1 MRIEPST
8 NQLGDFLGKIEAPK
22 TEPLRPFE
30 ILAGKEDPILKQRR
44 QQQLK
49 QQAQQKAK
57 QAKDVAEFNRP
68 KTKTIQTKYG
78 VFKVDVAGAWN
89 PEVYAQIRQEIEDD
103 QEKSNAPVDPKFANL
118 PEIKTEVPVDINTE
132 TGRILGETFKALMP
146 APTRAVSDVVETAG
160 KGISEKGAELLGSQN
175 IYSQL
180 AGLPLTIAGG
190 IVTDVANP
198 LAGFVTRTGNLY
210 DPNATAEE
218 RIGAV
223 GNIVGYALGAMN
235 PLEAAGAG
243 IKAFR
248 AGATGTEALTTAG
261 RSLLRSSVPFGTK
274 IDTALANKASLKNL
288 IDVLETEGQMMS
300 KTRAAL
306 TKEFVDAGKTF
317 AKETGKTAEE
327 FYTKYL
333 NDFAEGKGQL
343 TTPSPTAPAAFEL
356 PSTKAP
362 EGVPGV
368 PASTAIPEPTAPVV
382 EPPTSVIPEPQVAPV
397 PTGQTQN
404 PDIGIYKISADK
416 ADEIDLQYGDDL
428 QQAYVNKYPDATD
441 AELTDIQNNDFREW
455 KKQNPNASLESF
467 YEEQIPKLDPY
478 WQPAIHPKVKLP
490 ATPDAIRQIQN
501 IVPSEKAISKLE
513 DLPKEAKA
521 IEQWTENNLLG
532 ELLPS
537 DPNFD
542 VRKADAVGQHYG
554 IGNFP
559 RDTSFD
565 EWYEDLKNA
574 IETQSQN
581 RVLDEL
587 TDTSWL
593 EDARNELYRIIYGFK
608 DKSTS
613 PFGKRWVQNN
623 PQRIIQ
629 LRIYDKRA
637 NKSLIPTRATKRFVS
652 LADVPEFMREDLL
665 GRVRDDDFVYMT
677 AADYARWKR
686 EGASAFGGTI
696 KPKRMSDY
704 ANYKG
709 DFYDDAQGL
718 DEAMVPLEV
727 VKEKYAELNAA
738 YKKSKEGDKF
748 AKYTPTKKDLERAF
762 DNYFDVNAPKFPT
775 VEPTPTI
782 EPPTTKP
789 IPPVEPTTVKADI
802 PDVQPTEDLTSFA
815 KRVTGRDP
823 MEGTNAQ
830 KIMDGA
836 RKFVQDGKINV
847 ENLVKNLIDNRTP
860 VNEVESGA
868 ILDELAKLKAQQ
880 KVIEREAKGS
890 VQDVE
895 EWNRLQGQI
904 ERYQQ
909 AGDIIGNQFHRLGMA
924 LQVAIKEDMSV
935 GSIMRKAKVL
945 NLGDDVSAAMKA
957 KLEDLGQRYEKAVA
971 ELEKLKNKG
980 SEIVDAVK
988 RYEGTERFAVKTRE
1002 RAASV
1007 AKNWFEGRDL
1017 GGGGF
1022 GSRKR
1027 GAVTYTIPDDEL
1039 KARSAVR
1046 KLAKEAAL
1054 DGAET
1059 LDAVLDDI
1067 RARIGVNVK
1076 DEDLLAMIYE
1086 PYSKYKIESDLARIK
1101 ANQALNDVKRAAEFR
1116 SKSALGKFSSVFLG
1130 TLNGTARAMQ
1140 VGADF
1145 SAPLIQGRKGVFAN
1159 PIGWLKAYA
1168 PMFKAATGKRAQEV
1182 ALREL
1187 AKIEQ
1192 HPLYGKAKAA
1202 GLQLTEPGGTYSRQE
1217 ENFMTNMDLLLETLE
1232 KNKGAKRAVG
1242 LPLEGYLNVM
1252 VRSEDAFTTY
1262 MNALRYD
1269 TFVKMAKA
1277 APDDPEYLKDVADI
1291 INVIYGRG
1299 TGKVAQAAGQ
1309 IGGELAFAPRYLVS
1323 NIQYQSG
1330 VPFFKARTAKGK
1342 MQAARIYAT
1351 HAIAMKSLMGLAALA
1366 GWKVN
1371 TDMRS
1376 SKGGSISDGTDT
1388 FDLYGK
1394 DTQIIR
1400 LLTQMAYGKINTKG
1414 EYKPPSNMQAAT
1426 LLGQFGQG
1434 KFAPFPR
1441 LLSESIFGTFDEE
1454 YGGTRPLNKE
1464 DYVKKALP
1472 LWVGQYL
1479 KDADKYGGDAK
1490 RQARNTILQLFGEDV
1505 SPEPVENPP
1514 TPFDITKPGIQ
1525 QEFAGMADLPP
1536 KL

>member
-22 TEPLRPFE
+22 TESLRPFE
-30 ILAGKEDPILKQRR
+30 ILSGKEDPILKQRR

-118 PEIKTEVPVDINTE
+118 PEIKTEVPVDVNTE

-160 KGISEKGAELLGSQN
+160 KGIGEKGAELLGSQN

-261 RSLLRSSVPFGTK
+261 RSLLRSSVPLGTK

-288 IDVLETEGQMMS
+288 IDVLEAEGQMMG

-356 PSTKAP
+356 PSVKAP
-362 EGVPGV
+362 EGVPEVSTIPEPAISSDQMVAEKDYRMTHRAPSSGNDFNKPLSNLSGLYPDDIYTNPKAYDWYGSYHPDDKKTVELIKKVKDNPNAEVTIYRAVPKGV
-368 PASTAIPEPTAPVV
+368 TDINDGDWVTLSKKYAIEHGESNLNGEYDILQKKVKAGDVYSEGNSLNEWGYSPEPAPTAIPEPTAPVV
-382 EPPTSVIPEPQVAPV
+382 EPPTSVIPEPPVATAPTVAPAPAV
-397 PTGQTQN
+397 EPPT
-404 PDIGIYKISADK
+404 S
-416 ADEIDLQYGDDL
+416 
-428 QQAYVNKYPDATD
+428 V
-441 AELTDIQNNDFREW
+441 
-455 KKQNPNASLESF
+455 
-467 YEEQIPKLDPY
+467 IPEPTVA
-478 WQPAIHPKVKLP
+478 PA
-490 ATPDAIRQIQN
+490 
-501 IVPSEKAISKLE
+501 
-513 DLPKEAKA
+513 
-521 IEQWTENNLLG
+521 
-532 ELLPS
+532 
-537 DPNFD
+537 
-542 VRKADAVGQHYG
+542 
-554 IGNFP
+554 
-559 RDTSFD
+559 
-565 EWYEDLKNA
+565 
-574 IETQSQN
+574 
-581 RVLDEL
+581 
-587 TDTSWL
+587 
-593 EDARNELYRIIYGFK
+593 
-608 DKSTS
+608 
-613 PFGKRWVQNN
+613 
-623 PQRIIQ
+623 
-629 LRIYDKRA
+629 
-637 NKSLIPTRATKRFVS
+637 
-652 LADVPEFMREDLL
+652 
-665 GRVRDDDFVYMT
+665 
-677 AADYARWKR
+677 
-686 EGASAFGGTI
+686 
-696 KPKRMSDY
+696 
-704 ANYKG
+704 
-709 DFYDDAQGL
+709 
-718 DEAMVPLEV
+718 
-727 VKEKYAELNAA
+727 
-738 YKKSKEGDKF
+738 
-748 AKYTPTKKDLERAF
+748 
-762 DNYFDVNAPKFPT
+762 

-782 EPPTTKP
+782 EPPTTEV
-789 IPPVEPTTVKADI
+789 IPPVEPTAVKTDI

-823 MEGTNAQ
+823 MEGTNAR

-945 NLGDDVSAAMKA
+945 NLGDDVSSAMKA

-1101 ANQALNDVKRAAEFR
+1101 SNQALNDVKRAAEFR

-1140 VGADF
+1140 AGADF

-1277 APDDPEYLKDVADI
+1277 APNDPEYLKDVADI

-1490 RQARNTILQLFGEDV
+1490 RQARNTIMQLFGEEV
-1505 SPEPVENPP
+1505 TPELSENPQ

>member
-1 MRIEPST
+1 MLIPIQIGTGKQVVKKKKVST
-8 NQLGDFLGKIEAPK
+8 VTPEEQAKAFDILRKQTSKDIAYEEKKQAELEANLRKRTVDPATNRMVFGEAPAEMVGLPAPQAPKVAPTPKVTKEGLVKK
-22 TEPLRPFE
+22 TITTKFGDIDYTATPEESQIFRSGDINAINNLMREIALDFEKGGEEQGLKPKTTTTEKYTFDTVDAGLQDNFVAKKTKE
-30 ILAGKEDPILKQRR
+30 ILNQ
-44 QQQLK
+44 
-49 QQAQQKAK
+49 
-57 QAKDVAEFNRP
+57 
-68 KTKTIQTKYG
+68 
-78 VFKVDVAGAWN
+78 
-89 PEVYAQIRQEIEDD
+89 
-103 QEKSNAPVDPKFANL
+103 
-118 PEIKTEVPVDINTE
+118 
-132 TGRILGETFKALMP
+132 TFKALMP
-146 APTRAVSDVVETAG
+146 APMRAISDIAESAGQGLQKKGQELMQSDSSLGKIGGFLTTA
-160 KGISEKGAELLGSQN
+160 
-175 IYSQL
+175 
-180 AGLPLTIAGG
+180 AGG
-190 IVTDVANP
+190 ILEDASNP
-198 LAGFVTRTGNLY
+198 LATFTAGTGNLY

-261 RSLLRSSVPFGTK
+261 RSLLRSSVPLGTK

-288 IDVLETEGQMMS
+288 IDVLEAEGQMMG

-356 PSTKAP
+356 PSVKAP
-362 EGVPGV
+362 EGVPEVSTIPEPAISSDQMVAEKDYRMTHRAPSSGNDFNKPLSNLSGLYPDDIYTNPKAYDWYGSYHPDDKKTVELIKKVKDNPNAEVTIYRAVPKGV
-368 PASTAIPEPTAPVV
+368 TDINDGDWVTLSKKYAIEHGESNLNGEYDILQKKVKAGDVYSEGNSLNEWGYSPEPAPTAIPEPTAPVV
-382 EPPTSVIPEPQVAPV
+382 EPPTSVIPEPPVATAPTVAPAPAV
-397 PTGQTQN
+397 EPPT
-404 PDIGIYKISADK
+404 S
-416 ADEIDLQYGDDL
+416 
-428 QQAYVNKYPDATD
+428 V
-441 AELTDIQNNDFREW
+441 
-455 KKQNPNASLESF
+455 
-467 YEEQIPKLDPY
+467 IPEPTVA
-478 WQPAIHPKVKLP
+478 PA
-490 ATPDAIRQIQN
+490 
-501 IVPSEKAISKLE
+501 
-513 DLPKEAKA
+513 
-521 IEQWTENNLLG
+521 
-532 ELLPS
+532 
-537 DPNFD
+537 
-542 VRKADAVGQHYG
+542 
-554 IGNFP
+554 
-559 RDTSFD
+559 
-565 EWYEDLKNA
+565 
-574 IETQSQN
+574 
-581 RVLDEL
+581 
-587 TDTSWL
+587 
-593 EDARNELYRIIYGFK
+593 
-608 DKSTS
+608 
-613 PFGKRWVQNN
+613 
-623 PQRIIQ
+623 
-629 LRIYDKRA
+629 
-637 NKSLIPTRATKRFVS
+637 
-652 LADVPEFMREDLL
+652 
-665 GRVRDDDFVYMT
+665 
-677 AADYARWKR
+677 
-686 EGASAFGGTI
+686 
-696 KPKRMSDY
+696 
-704 ANYKG
+704 
-709 DFYDDAQGL
+709 
-718 DEAMVPLEV
+718 
-727 VKEKYAELNAA
+727 
-738 YKKSKEGDKF
+738 
-748 AKYTPTKKDLERAF
+748 
-762 DNYFDVNAPKFPT
+762 

-782 EPPTTKP
+782 EPPTTEV
-789 IPPVEPTTVKADI
+789 IPPVEPTAVKTDI

-823 MEGTNAQ
+823 MEGTNAR

-945 NLGDDVSAAMKA
+945 NLGDDVSSAMKA

-1027 GAVTYTIPDDEL
+1027 TIPDDEL

-1101 ANQALNDVKRAAEFR
+1101 SNQALNDVKRAAEFR

-1140 VGADF
+1140 AGADF

-1277 APDDPEYLKDVADI
+1277 APNDPEYLKDVADI

-1490 RQARNTILQLFGEDV
+1490 RQARNTIMQLFGEEV
-1505 SPEPVENPP
+1505 TPELSENPQ

>member
-1 MRIEPST
+1 MLIPIQIGTGKQVVKKKKVST
-8 NQLGDFLGKIEAPK
+8 VTPEEQAKAFDILRKQTSKDIAYEEKKQAELEANLRKRTVDPATNRMVFGEAPAEMVGLPAPQAPKVAPTPKVTKEGLVKK
-22 TEPLRPFE
+22 TITTKFGDIDYTATPEESQIFRSGDINAINNLMREIALDFEKGGEEQGLKPKTTTTEKYTFDTVDAGLQDNFVAKKTKE
-30 ILAGKEDPILKQRR
+30 ILNQ
-44 QQQLK
+44 
-49 QQAQQKAK
+49 
-57 QAKDVAEFNRP
+57 
-68 KTKTIQTKYG
+68 
-78 VFKVDVAGAWN
+78 
-89 PEVYAQIRQEIEDD
+89 
-103 QEKSNAPVDPKFANL
+103 
-118 PEIKTEVPVDINTE
+118 
-132 TGRILGETFKALMP
+132 TFKALMP
-146 APTRAVSDVVETAG
+146 APMRAISDIAESAGQGLQKKGQELMQSDSSLGKIGGFLTTA
-160 KGISEKGAELLGSQN
+160 
-175 IYSQL
+175 
-180 AGLPLTIAGG
+180 AGG
-190 IVTDVANP
+190 ILEDASNP
-198 LAGFVTRTGNLY
+198 LATFTAGTGNLY

-261 RSLLRSSVPFGTK
+261 RSLLRSSVPLGTK

-288 IDVLETEGQMMS
+288 IDVLEAEGQMMG

-356 PSTKAP
+356 PSVKAP
-362 EGVPGV
+362 EGVPEVSTIPEPAISSDQMVAEKDYRMTHRAPSSGNDFNKPLSNLSGLYPDDIYTNPKAYDWYGSYHPDDKKTVELIKKVKDNPNAEVTIYRAVPKGV
-368 PASTAIPEPTAPVV
+368 TDINDGDWVTLSKKYAIEHGESNLNGEYDILQKKVKAGDVYSEGNSLNEWGYSPEPAPTAIPEPTAPVV
-382 EPPTSVIPEPQVAPV
+382 EPPTSVIPEPPVATAPTVAPAPAV
-397 PTGQTQN
+397 EPPT
-404 PDIGIYKISADK
+404 S
-416 ADEIDLQYGDDL
+416 
-428 QQAYVNKYPDATD
+428 V
-441 AELTDIQNNDFREW
+441 
-455 KKQNPNASLESF
+455 
-467 YEEQIPKLDPY
+467 IPEPTVA
-478 WQPAIHPKVKLP
+478 PA
-490 ATPDAIRQIQN
+490 
-501 IVPSEKAISKLE
+501 
-513 DLPKEAKA
+513 
-521 IEQWTENNLLG
+521 
-532 ELLPS
+532 
-537 DPNFD
+537 
-542 VRKADAVGQHYG
+542 
-554 IGNFP
+554 
-559 RDTSFD
+559 
-565 EWYEDLKNA
+565 
-574 IETQSQN
+574 
-581 RVLDEL
+581 
-587 TDTSWL
+587 
-593 EDARNELYRIIYGFK
+593 
-608 DKSTS
+608 
-613 PFGKRWVQNN
+613 
-623 PQRIIQ
+623 
-629 LRIYDKRA
+629 
-637 NKSLIPTRATKRFVS
+637 
-652 LADVPEFMREDLL
+652 
-665 GRVRDDDFVYMT
+665 
-677 AADYARWKR
+677 
-686 EGASAFGGTI
+686 
-696 KPKRMSDY
+696 
-704 ANYKG
+704 
-709 DFYDDAQGL
+709 
-718 DEAMVPLEV
+718 
-727 VKEKYAELNAA
+727 
-738 YKKSKEGDKF
+738 
-748 AKYTPTKKDLERAF
+748 
-762 DNYFDVNAPKFPT
+762 

-782 EPPTTKP
+782 EPPTTEV
-789 IPPVEPTTVKADI
+789 IPPVEPTAVKTDI

-823 MEGTNAQ
+823 MEGTNAR

-945 NLGDDVSAAMKA
+945 NLGDDVSSAMKA

-1101 ANQALNDVKRAAEFR
+1101 SNQALNDVKRAAEFR

-1140 VGADF
+1140 AGADF

-1277 APDDPEYLKDVADI
+1277 APNDPEYLKDVADI

-1490 RQARNTILQLFGEDV
+1490 RQARNTIMQLFGEEV
-1505 SPEPVENPP
+1505 TPELSENPQ

>member
-8 NQLGDFLGKIEAPK
+8 NQLGDFLGKVETPK
-22 TEPLRPFE
+22 TESLRPFE
-30 ILAGKEDPILKQRR
+30 ILSGKEDPILKQRR

-49 QQAQQKAK
+49 QQATQKAK
-57 QAKDVAEFNRP
+57 VAKDVAEFNRP

-118 PEIKTEVPVDINTE
+118 PEIKTEVPVDVNTE

-160 KGISEKGAELLGSQN
+160 KGIGEKGAELLGSQN

-261 RSLLRSSVPFGTK
+261 RSLLRSSVPLGTK

-288 IDVLETEGQMMS
+288 IDVLEAEGQMMG

-356 PSTKAP
+356 PSVKAP
-362 EGVPGV
+362 EGVPEVSTIPEPAISSDQMVAEKDYRMTHRAPSSGNDFNKPLSNLSGLYPDDIYTNPKAYDWYGSYHPDDKKTVELIKKVKDNPNAEVTIYRAVPKGV
-368 PASTAIPEPTAPVV
+368 TDINDGDWVTLSKKYAIEHGESNLNGEYDILQKKVKAGDVYSEGNSLNEWGYSPEPAPTAIPEPTAPVV
-382 EPPTSVIPEPQVAPV
+382 EPPTSVIPEPPVATAPTVAPAPAV
-397 PTGQTQN
+397 EPPT
-404 PDIGIYKISADK
+404 S
-416 ADEIDLQYGDDL
+416 
-428 QQAYVNKYPDATD
+428 V
-441 AELTDIQNNDFREW
+441 
-455 KKQNPNASLESF
+455 
-467 YEEQIPKLDPY
+467 IPEPTVA
-478 WQPAIHPKVKLP
+478 PA
-490 ATPDAIRQIQN
+490 
-501 IVPSEKAISKLE
+501 
-513 DLPKEAKA
+513 
-521 IEQWTENNLLG
+521 
-532 ELLPS
+532 
-537 DPNFD
+537 
-542 VRKADAVGQHYG
+542 
-554 IGNFP
+554 
-559 RDTSFD
+559 
-565 EWYEDLKNA
+565 
-574 IETQSQN
+574 
-581 RVLDEL
+581 
-587 TDTSWL
+587 
-593 EDARNELYRIIYGFK
+593 
-608 DKSTS
+608 
-613 PFGKRWVQNN
+613 
-623 PQRIIQ
+623 
-629 LRIYDKRA
+629 
-637 NKSLIPTRATKRFVS
+637 
-652 LADVPEFMREDLL
+652 
-665 GRVRDDDFVYMT
+665 
-677 AADYARWKR
+677 
-686 EGASAFGGTI
+686 
-696 KPKRMSDY
+696 
-704 ANYKG
+704 
-709 DFYDDAQGL
+709 
-718 DEAMVPLEV
+718 
-727 VKEKYAELNAA
+727 
-738 YKKSKEGDKF
+738 
-748 AKYTPTKKDLERAF
+748 
-762 DNYFDVNAPKFPT
+762 

-782 EPPTTKP
+782 EPPTTEV
-789 IPPVEPTTVKADI
+789 IPPVEPTAVKTDI

-823 MEGTNAQ
+823 MEGTNAR

-945 NLGDDVSAAMKA
+945 NLGDDVSSAMKA

-1101 ANQALNDVKRAAEFR
+1101 SNQALNDVKRAAEFR

-1140 VGADF
+1140 AGADF

-1277 APDDPEYLKDVADI
+1277 APNDPEYLKDVADI

-1490 RQARNTILQLFGEDV
+1490 RQARNTIMQLFGEEV
-1505 SPEPVENPP
+1505 TPELSENPQ

>member
-1 MRIEPST
+1 MKQSIFDITEAGKFLSKVPATKGKKKSFVAENVSVPDARQVAISKAKEAQAPVLKAEVQRAMTTGKVVAPSTVSKAIQQPGMGVRWVENNPPEPITIGTEYGKYQYTPSPDEWYQWKNGTQQDQLTIRQMITERARIEAKDAGMQPVVAKPEEFASALDVSNVYVPPVDEET
-8 NQLGDFLGKIEAPK
+8 QFTKNLNVTFQALMNPVARKASQTIGE
-22 TEPLRPFE
+22 
-30 ILAGKEDPILKQRR
+30 AGKAMQ
-44 QQQLK
+44 
-49 QQAQQKAK
+49 
-57 QAKDVAEFNRP
+57 
-68 KTKTIQTKYG
+68 
-78 VFKVDVAGAWN
+78 
-89 PEVYAQIRQEIEDD
+89 
-103 QEKSNAPVDPKFANL
+103 
-118 PEIKTEVPVDINTE
+118 
-132 TGRILGETFKALMP
+132 
-146 APTRAVSDVVETAG
+146 
-160 KGISEKGAELLGSQN
+160 EKGAELTASSERGGPGYIPGAVLGF
-175 IYSQL
+175 
-180 AGLPLTIAGG
+180 TGG
-190 IVTDVANP
+190 IVESAANP
-198 LAGFVTRTGNLY
+198 A
-210 DPNATAEE
+210 ATFMKS
-218 RIGAV
+218 V
-223 GNIVGYALGAMN
+223 GNIYDPKATLEERGGAGLNIIGTALGLMPAA
-235 PLEAAGAG
+235 EAALLGIRGYKAG
-243 IKAFR
+243 L
-248 AGATGTEALTTAG
+248 TGTEALTTAG

-274 IDTALANKASLKNL
+274 IDTALGNKASLKNL
-288 IDVLETEGQMMS
+288 IDVLETEGQTMG

-306 TKEFVDAGKTF
+306 TKEFVDAGKTY

-333 NDFAEGKGQL
+333 NDFAEGKGQM
-343 TTPSPTAPAAFEL
+343 TTPPSPPAAFEL

-362 EGVPGV
+362 QAPETPAFNWADETAVNQLRDDLKTSMKQKFPNASDEQIGAVAEQLLEKKRGQKNPYLATNEKGETFDWRQSTPEPQVAPAPAPTAIPEPTAPVVQPPVEEVFDWSNPANEQAVRDAYSVYFRQKYSDADNKLIEQFVNEKIVDKKKYPKDNPFGIYDRNADQIIDIRNNEPISSYLWKDAQAPKTPTASVVEPVP
-368 PASTAIPEPTAPVV
+368 TAIPEPTAPVV
-382 EPPTSVIPEPQVAPV
+382 EPPTSVIPEPTV
-397 PTGQTQN
+397 T
-404 PDIGIYKISADK
+404 
-416 ADEIDLQYGDDL
+416 
-428 QQAYVNKYPDATD
+428 
-441 AELTDIQNNDFREW
+441 
-455 KKQNPNASLESF
+455 
-467 YEEQIPKLDPY
+467 
-478 WQPAIHPKVKLP
+478 
-490 ATPDAIRQIQN
+490 
-501 IVPSEKAISKLE
+501 
-513 DLPKEAKA
+513 
-521 IEQWTENNLLG
+521 
-532 ELLPS
+532 
-537 DPNFD
+537 
-542 VRKADAVGQHYG
+542 
-554 IGNFP
+554 
-559 RDTSFD
+559 
-565 EWYEDLKNA
+565 
-574 IETQSQN
+574 
-581 RVLDEL
+581 
-587 TDTSWL
+587 
-593 EDARNELYRIIYGFK
+593 
-608 DKSTS
+608 
-613 PFGKRWVQNN
+613 
-623 PQRIIQ
+623 
-629 LRIYDKRA
+629 
-637 NKSLIPTRATKRFVS
+637 
-652 LADVPEFMREDLL
+652 
-665 GRVRDDDFVYMT
+665 
-677 AADYARWKR
+677 
-686 EGASAFGGTI
+686 
-696 KPKRMSDY
+696 
-704 ANYKG
+704 
-709 DFYDDAQGL
+709 
-718 DEAMVPLEV
+718 
-727 VKEKYAELNAA
+727 
-738 YKKSKEGDKF
+738 
-748 AKYTPTKKDLERAF
+748 
-762 DNYFDVNAPKFPT
+762 PT
-775 VEPTPTI
+775 VEPTPII
-782 EPPTTKP
+782 EPPVTEA

-802 PDVQPTEDLTSFA
+802 EDVQPTEDLTSFA

-836 RKFVQDGKINV
+836 RKFVQQGKINV
-847 ENLVKNLIDNRTP
+847 ENLVKNLIENRTP

-1140 VGADF
+1140 AGADF

-1490 RQARNTILQLFGEDV
+1490 RQARNTILQLFGEEV
-1505 SPEPVENPP
+1505 TPELSENPQ

>member
-22 TEPLRPFE
+22 TESLRPFE
-30 ILAGKEDPILKQRR
+30 ILSGKEDPILKQRR

-49 QQAQQKAK
+49 QQEKQKAK
-57 QAKDVAEFNRP
+57 QSKDVAEFNRP

-118 PEIKTEVPVDINTE
+118 PEIKTEVPVDVNTE

-146 APTRAVSDVVETAG
+146 ASTKAVSNVVETAG
-160 KGISEKGAELLGSQN
+160 KGIGEKGAELLGSQN

-218 RIGAV
+218 RIGAA

-261 RSLLRSSVPFGTK
+261 RSLLRSSVPLGTK
-274 IDTALANKASLKNL
+274 IDTALATKAANKASLKNL
-288 IDVLETEGQMMS
+288 IDVLEAEGQLMG

-343 TTPSPTAPAAFEL
+343 TAPSPTAPAAFEL

-362 EGVPGV
+362 EVPEA
-368 PASTAIPEPTAPVV
+368 PAFNWADETAVSQLRDDLRNSIKQKFPNATDEQIGTVAEQLLEKKRGQKNPYLATNEKGETFDWRQPEPAPTAIPEPTAPVV
-382 EPPTSVIPEPQVAPV
+382 EPPTSVIPEPPVATAPTVAPAPAV
-397 PTGQTQN
+397 EPPT
-404 PDIGIYKISADK
+404 S
-416 ADEIDLQYGDDL
+416 
-428 QQAYVNKYPDATD
+428 V
-441 AELTDIQNNDFREW
+441 
-455 KKQNPNASLESF
+455 
-467 YEEQIPKLDPY
+467 IPEPTVT
-478 WQPAIHPKVKLP
+478 PA
-490 ATPDAIRQIQN
+490 
-501 IVPSEKAISKLE
+501 
-513 DLPKEAKA
+513 
-521 IEQWTENNLLG
+521 
-532 ELLPS
+532 
-537 DPNFD
+537 
-542 VRKADAVGQHYG
+542 
-554 IGNFP
+554 
-559 RDTSFD
+559 
-565 EWYEDLKNA
+565 
-574 IETQSQN
+574 
-581 RVLDEL
+581 
-587 TDTSWL
+587 
-593 EDARNELYRIIYGFK
+593 
-608 DKSTS
+608 
-613 PFGKRWVQNN
+613 
-623 PQRIIQ
+623 
-629 LRIYDKRA
+629 
-637 NKSLIPTRATKRFVS
+637 
-652 LADVPEFMREDLL
+652 
-665 GRVRDDDFVYMT
+665 
-677 AADYARWKR
+677 
-686 EGASAFGGTI
+686 
-696 KPKRMSDY
+696 
-704 ANYKG
+704 
-709 DFYDDAQGL
+709 
-718 DEAMVPLEV
+718 
-727 VKEKYAELNAA
+727 
-738 YKKSKEGDKF
+738 
-748 AKYTPTKKDLERAF
+748 
-762 DNYFDVNAPKFPT
+762 
-775 VEPTPTI
+775 VEPTPII
-782 EPPTTKP
+782 EPPTTES
-789 IPPVEPTTVKADI
+789 IPPVEPTTVKTDI

-823 MEGTNAQ
+823 MEGTNAR

-945 NLGDDVSAAMKA
+945 NLGDDVSSAMKA
-957 KLEDLGQRYEKAVA
+957 KLEDLGKRYEKAVA

-1002 RAASV
+1002 RAANV

-1101 ANQALNDVKRAAEFR
+1101 SNQALNDVKRAAEFR

-1140 VGADF
+1140 AGADF

-1277 APDDPEYLKDVADI
+1277 APNDPEYLKDVADI

-1490 RQARNTILQLFGEDV
+1490 RQARNTIMQLFGEEV
-1505 SPEPVENPP
+1505 TPELSENPQ

>member
-8 NQLGDFLGKIEAPK
+8 NQLGDFLGKVETPK
-22 TEPLRPFE
+22 TESLRPFE
-30 ILAGKEDPILKQRR
+30 ILSGKEDPILKQRR

-118 PEIKTEVPVDINTE
+118 PEIKTEVPVDVNTE

-160 KGISEKGAELLGSQN
+160 KGIGEKGAELLGSQN

-261 RSLLRSSVPFGTK
+261 RSLLRSSVPLGTK

-288 IDVLETEGQMMS
+288 IDVLEAEGQMMG

-356 PSTKAP
+356 PSVKAP
-362 EGVPGV
+362 EGVPEVSTIPEPAISSDQMVAEKDYRMTHRAPSSGNDFNKPLSNLSGLYPDDIYTNPKAYDWYGSYHPDDKKTVELIKKVKDNPNAEVTIYRAVPKGV
-368 PASTAIPEPTAPVV
+368 TDINDGDWVTLSKKYAIEHGESNLNGEYDILQKKVKAGDVYSEGNSLNEWGYSPEPAPTAIPEPTAPVV
-382 EPPTSVIPEPQVAPV
+382 EPPTSVIPEPPVATAPTVAPAPAV
-397 PTGQTQN
+397 EPPT
-404 PDIGIYKISADK
+404 S
-416 ADEIDLQYGDDL
+416 
-428 QQAYVNKYPDATD
+428 V
-441 AELTDIQNNDFREW
+441 
-455 KKQNPNASLESF
+455 
-467 YEEQIPKLDPY
+467 IPEPTVA
-478 WQPAIHPKVKLP
+478 PA
-490 ATPDAIRQIQN
+490 
-501 IVPSEKAISKLE
+501 
-513 DLPKEAKA
+513 
-521 IEQWTENNLLG
+521 
-532 ELLPS
+532 
-537 DPNFD
+537 
-542 VRKADAVGQHYG
+542 
-554 IGNFP
+554 
-559 RDTSFD
+559 
-565 EWYEDLKNA
+565 
-574 IETQSQN
+574 
-581 RVLDEL
+581 
-587 TDTSWL
+587 
-593 EDARNELYRIIYGFK
+593 
-608 DKSTS
+608 
-613 PFGKRWVQNN
+613 
-623 PQRIIQ
+623 
-629 LRIYDKRA
+629 
-637 NKSLIPTRATKRFVS
+637 
-652 LADVPEFMREDLL
+652 
-665 GRVRDDDFVYMT
+665 
-677 AADYARWKR
+677 
-686 EGASAFGGTI
+686 
-696 KPKRMSDY
+696 
-704 ANYKG
+704 
-709 DFYDDAQGL
+709 
-718 DEAMVPLEV
+718 
-727 VKEKYAELNAA
+727 
-738 YKKSKEGDKF
+738 
-748 AKYTPTKKDLERAF
+748 
-762 DNYFDVNAPKFPT
+762 

-782 EPPTTKP
+782 EPPTTEV
-789 IPPVEPTTVKADI
+789 IPPVEPTAVKTDI

-823 MEGTNAQ
+823 MEGTNAR

-945 NLGDDVSAAMKA
+945 NLGDDVSSAMKA

-1101 ANQALNDVKRAAEFR
+1101 SNQALNDVKRAAEFR

-1140 VGADF
+1140 AGADF

-1277 APDDPEYLKDVADI
+1277 APNDPEYLKDVADI

-1490 RQARNTILQLFGEDV
+1490 RQARNTIMQLFGEEV
-1505 SPEPVENPP
+1505 TPELSENPQ